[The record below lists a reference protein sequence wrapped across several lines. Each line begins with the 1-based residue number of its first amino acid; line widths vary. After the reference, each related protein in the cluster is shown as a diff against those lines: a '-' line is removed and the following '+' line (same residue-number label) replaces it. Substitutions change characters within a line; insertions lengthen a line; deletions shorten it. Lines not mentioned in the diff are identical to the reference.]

1 MVSPQQAFLGLPASL
16 LVLIATQ
23 LHAQQILPT
32 AIKKMSLDEGEKLLP
47 HHMGFAAPELEPA
60 RSPIEARRNLAPEEE
75 LLLAAN
81 SSATLP
87 FRPPFGTHSSGE
99 AALEDSSI
107 ALALFRRRR
116 DALARLQGRSFA
128 CPENTKSCDTIGQP
142 NYCCATGER
151 CFKVDN
157 APNAGNVGCC
167 PTGANCGG
175 AVGNCGS
182 GSTACS
188 AEEGGGCCIPGFMC
202 AQIGCVASSVSVI
215 TMTTTSS
222 TVIAAPSPTTVVTTV
237 VVTVSPSS
245 PKPATSTV
253 TQTTTDKASDTEGL
267 PPYRPTSGSGSPVT
281 TDEPAPSI
289 TEPPSD
295 YCPTGFYACLATAGS
310 GCCRTGRDCVTTS
323 CPPIA
328 KTTLTSNGLTLVVPV
343 TDVPE
348 APPTPST
355 CAGGWFLCPGDAG
368 PVAGCCPSGYE
379 CGTAS
384 CTLSAATATATVQK
398 ELPGAG
404 SSWRRGRE
412 GGSAGWLNVVWS
424 ACGILAGVVFL

>member
-1 MVSPQQAFLGLPASL
+1 MVSPQQALLGLPASL

-23 LHAQQILPT
+23 LHAQQVLPT
-32 AIKKMSLDEGEKLLP
+32 AVKKMSLDEGEKLLP
-47 HHMGFAAPELEPA
+47 HHMAFAAAGPELEPA

-75 LLLAAN
+75 LLLSAN

-87 FRPPFGTHSSGE
+87 FRPPFGTHYNGEEAVLDQDHSS
-99 AALEDSSI
+99 LI
-107 ALALFRRRR
+107 ARALFRRRR
-116 DALARLQGRSFA
+116 DALARLQGRSWG

-151 CFKVDN
+151 CFRVTG
-157 APNAGNVGCC
+157 APAAGNVGCC

-175 AVGNCGS
+175 AVGDCGS
-182 GSTACS
+182 GSTACA
-188 AEEGGGCCIPGFMC
+188 AEQGGGCCIPGYVC
-202 AQIGCVASSVSVI
+202 AQVGCVASSVSVI

-245 PKPATSTV
+245 PKPTTSTV
-253 TQTTTDKASDTEGL
+253 TQTTTGKEASDTGGL
-267 PPYRPTSGSGSPVT
+267 PPYRPTSGSGSPVVT
-281 TDEPAPSI
+281 TDEPAPSPT

-328 KTTLTSNGLTLVVPV
+328 KTTLISNGLTLVVPV

-348 APPTPST
+348 APPTPPTTST

-384 CTLSAATATATVQK
+384 CTLSAATATVTVQK
-398 ELPGAG
+398 ELPAAG
-404 SSWRRGRE
+404 SSWRRSGD
-412 GGSAGWLNVVWS
+412 GGARLG
-424 ACGILAGVVFL
+424 

>member
-1 MVSPQQAFLGLPASL
+1 MVSPQQALLGLPASL

-23 LHAQQILPT
+23 LHAQQLLPT
-32 AIKKMSLDEGEKLLP
+32 EVKKMSLDEGEKLLP
-47 HHMGFAAPELEPA
+47 HHIRFAAPELEPA
-60 RSPIEARRNLAPEEE
+60 RSPVEARSVLDPEEE

-87 FRPPFGTHSSGE
+87 FRPPFGVHYRGE
-99 AALEDSSI
+99 AALDDSSL

-116 DALARLQGRSFA
+116 DALARLQGRAFA

-151 CFKVDN
+151 CFKVAN

-182 GSTACS
+182 GSTSCS
-188 AEEGGGCCIPGFMC
+188 AEEGGGCCIPGFIC
-202 AQIGCVASSVSVI
+202 AQIGCVASTVSVV

-245 PKPATSTV
+245 PKPTTSTV
-253 TQTTTDKASDTEGL
+253 TQTTTGGL
-267 PPYRPTSGSGSPVT
+267 PPYRPTSGSETPIT
-281 TDEPAPSI
+281 TDEPAPT
-289 TEPPSD
+289 TEPPTSD

-328 KTTLTSNGLTLVVPV
+328 KTTLISNGATIVVPV

-348 APPTPST
+348 APPTSAT
-355 CAGGWFLCPGDAG
+355 CANGWFLCPSEAG

-379 CGTAS
+379 CGPAS

-404 SSWRRGRE
+404 SRMS
-412 GGSAGWLNVVWS
+412 GSGAAVWLSLLWS
-424 ACGILAGVVFL
+424 ACGILAGAVLF